1 MTATMT
7 ASTAEKIYNGCI
19 GALSVYINN
28 HINEELYTKDASGA
42 YITGISAFA
51 RAYNIDRSN
60 LSKCLNFNRQMS
72 LGLYQRIAVA
82 AGKLAIENVT
92 EEPMLMN
99 VPLKTWLMINHD
111 AVKNSVVEICFENL

>member
-19 GALSVYINN
+19 GALLGYINDN
-28 HINEELYTKDASGA
+28 G
-42 YITGISAFA
+42 GISAFA
-51 RAYNIDRSN
+51 RANDIDRSN

-82 AGKLAIENVT
+82 VGKLALENVT
-92 EEPMLMN
+92 DEPMLMN

-111 AVKNSVVEICFENL
+111 AVKNSVIEICFEN